1 MSNPKQASSWFLIL
15 SVVIAAGAVVY
26 ARFLPWWGQ
35 ALIILFAGGIAVIG
49 LKQKRRW
56 IQVLLALAL
65 LLSSWRLVT
74 FQDGLDDLVD
84 YDEEEVRTVNF
95 LVWKDS
101 PLLTLKDQAQ
111 LRLGI
116 SEGVDEATFNVLQRE
131 ADQYVDTVT
140 WSVWS
145 SDEDVYTALSNAEID
160 VMVIDSSMSEA
171 LLENDPQFDL
181 KTRVIWEV
189 NLTFIKEVILKDID
203 VTNQPFIVL
212 ISGIDVVGPVAR
224 RQRSDVNILLVINP
238 LTYSILMVPVA
249 RDSYLSLGCENGE
262 MDKLTHAGLYGVSC
276 SVKTIENFLDIDIN
290 YYVRLN
296 FTSFLNLIDV
306 LGSINVYSS
315 QTFNSTYFGP
325 KRPSY
330 PFVKGMNVMDS
341 KKALAFARE
350 RLVFEEG
357 DVMRGRNQTELIKGI
372 ANKLMEV
379 QTLTKID
386 AILETVKVSIDTNFP
401 AERLNQLI
409 RFQIDQN
416 PRWNLTSMIMKYDE
430 DYQPAYSYG
439 TVPLFV
445 VHPQPDSVNAVQ
457 DAIKTQL
464 EIILP

>member
-1 MSNPKQASSWFLIL
+1 MTWLLVGCVALVS
-15 SVVIAAGAVVY
+15 GAVLY

-35 ALIILFAGGIAVIG
+35 VTVIG
-49 LKQKRRW
+49 ITSGLVLIGINQKRRW
-56 IQVLLALAL
+56 IQVLLAVVLI
-65 LLSSWRLVT
+65 LSSWRLVT
-74 FQDGLDDLVD
+74 FQNGLVDLVD
-84 YDEEEVRTVNF
+84 YDDEEVRTVEF
-95 LVWKDS
+95 LVSPDS
-101 PLLTLKDQAQ
+101 PLVTLKDQAQ
-111 LRLGI
+111 LRVGI

-131 ADQYVDTVT
+131 ADQYVESVT
-140 WSVWS
+140 WSLWP
-145 SDEDVYTALSNAEID
+145 SDEDVYLALANNDID
-160 VMVIDSSMSEA
+160 VMVIDSSMREI
-171 LLENDPQFDL
+171 LVEKDPQFDQ
-181 KTRVIWEV
+181 KVRVIWEV

-203 VTNQPFIVL
+203 VTNQPFIIL

-238 LTYSILMVPVA
+238 LTYSILMIPVA
-249 RDSYLSLGCENGE
+249 RDSYLPLGCEGGE
-262 MDKLTHAGLYGVSC
+262 LDKLTHAGLYGVSC

-306 LGSINVYSS
+306 LGPINVYSS
-315 QTFNSTYFGP
+315 RTFTSTYFGP

-330 PFVKGMNVMDS
+330 DFVQGMNLMDS

-350 RLVFEEG
+350 RLVFKEG

-386 AILETVKVSIDTNFP
+386 AILETIKVSIDTNFP

-430 DYQPAYSYG
+430 DFQPAYSYG

-445 VHPQPDSVNAVQ
+445 VHPQAASVTAVK